1 MKLDHIDYNILK
13 ILQER
18 GRITNAQL
26 ASEVGL
32 SPAPTLERV
41 RKLENG
47 GLIQSFHAKV
57 NAEKLGL
64 NIIVFIEVKLN
75 YHSQFQIETFYE
87 KIGNLP
93 EIVEAYHITGDG
105 DFLLKM
111 YSTSIADYQKFI
123 VEKLSK
129 IDGVGHIQSKVVLS
143 TIKNEMSLPLSKN
156 LITSSNGNGRSR

>member
-1 MKLDHIDYNILK
+1 MKLDKIDFNILR

-41 RKLENG
+41 RKLESSN
-47 GLIQSFHAKV
+47 LIQSYHALV

-64 NIIVFIEVKLN
+64 GIIVFIEVRLN
-75 YHSQFQIETFYE
+75 YHSHFKIEQFIET
-87 KIGNLP
+87 IRDLT

-111 YSTSIADYQKFI
+111 FTSSISDYQQFI
-123 VEKLSK
+123 VDKLSK
-129 IDGVGHIQSKVVLS
+129 IDGVGHIQSKVVMS
-143 TIKNEMSLPLSKN
+143 TIKKEMSLPMTEN
-156 LITSSNGNGRSR
+156 MITNGKR

>member
-1 MKLDHIDYNILK
+1 MKLDKIDFNILR

-26 ASEVGL
+26 ATEVGL

-41 RKLENG
+41 RKLETT
-47 GLIQSFHAKV
+47 GLIESYHALV
-57 NAEKLGL
+57 NANKLGL
-64 NIIVFIEVKLN
+64 SIIVFIEVRLN
-75 YHSQFQIETFYE
+75 YHSHFKIEQFIET
-87 KIGNLP
+87 IQGLP

-111 YSTSIADYQKFI
+111 YTPSISDYQAFI

-129 IDGVGHIQSKVVLS
+129 IEGVGHIQSKVVMAEIKKSMGLPIDEEVLS
-143 TIKNEMSLPLSKN
+143 
-156 LITSSNGNGRSR
+156 RR

>member
-1 MKLDHIDYNILK
+1 MKLDKIDFNILK

-26 ASEVGL
+26 AMDVGL

-41 RKLENG
+41 RKLEAS
-47 GLIQSFHAKV
+47 GLIQSYHAV
-57 NAEKLGL
+57 VSPELLGL
-64 NIIVFIEVKLN
+64 GITVFIEVKLN
-75 YHSQFQIETFYE
+75 YHSHFKIEQFIENISSLE
-87 KIGNLP
+87 

-111 YSTSIADYQKFI
+111 FVNSISDYQKFI

-143 TIKNEMSLPLSKN
+143 PIKKDMSLPMNEEMLQNFKK
-156 LITSSNGNGRSR
+156 

>member
-13 ILQER
+13 ILQAR

-41 RKLENG
+41 RKLENAG
-47 GLIQSFHAKV
+47 MIQSFHAKV

-75 YHSQFQIETFYE
+75 YHSQFQIEAFSE
-87 KIGNLP
+87 KISNLP

-105 DFLLKM
+105 DYLLKM

-143 TIKNEMSLPLSKN
+143 TIKNEMSLPLSKS
-156 LITSSNGNGRSR
+156 LITSSNGNGRHR

>member
-1 MKLDHIDYNILK
+1 MKLDRIDFNILR

-41 RKLENG
+41 RKLETG
-47 GLIQSFHAKV
+47 GIIQSYHALI
-57 NAEKLGL
+57 NAAKLGL
-64 NIIVFIEVKLN
+64 HVTVFIEVKLN
-75 YHSQFQIETFYE
+75 YHTHFKIEKFTE
-87 KIGNLP
+87 TIENTT

-111 YSTSIADYQKFI
+111 FSPSIADYQQF
-123 VEKLSK
+123 VVDKLSK
-129 IDGVGHIQSKVVLS
+129 IDGVGHIQSKVVMK
-143 TIKNEMSLPLSKN
+143 TIKKDMSLPMTDEVFQRFKS
-156 LITSSNGNGRSR
+156 GG

>member
-1 MKLDHIDYNILK
+1 MKLDRIDFNILR

-41 RKLENG
+41 RKLETG

-57 NAEKLGL
+57 DAEQLGL
-64 NIIVFIEVKLN
+64 NVIVFIEVKLN
-75 YHSQFQIETFYE
+75 YHSHFKIEKFIET
-87 KIGNLP
+87 IGEIP

-111 YSTSIADYQKFI
+111 FANSISDYQQFI
-123 VEKLSK
+123 VDKLSK
-129 IDGVGHIQSKVVLS
+129 IDGVGHIQSKVVMS
-143 TIKNEMSLPLSKN
+143 TIKREMGLPMSEGM
-156 LITSSNGNGRSR
+156 ISNSRGR

>member
-1 MKLDHIDYNILK
+1 MKLDQIDFKILQ

-41 RKLENG
+41 RKLENS
-47 GLIQSFHAKV
+47 GLIQSFHALV

-75 YHSQFQIETFYE
+75 YHSHFKIEQFIDTIAAIE
-87 KIGNLP
+87 

-111 YSTSIADYQKFI
+111 YAHSIADYQKFI
-123 VEKLSK
+123 VDILSK

-143 TIKNEMSLPLSKN
+143 TVKKDMGLPLKQD
-156 LITSSNGNGRSR
+156 LVLSNGTK

>member
-1 MKLDHIDYNILK
+1 MKLDRIDFNILR

-41 RKLENG
+41 RKLEAG
-47 GLIQSFHAKV
+47 GLIQSFHARV
-57 NAEKLGL
+57 NGASLGL

-75 YHSQFQIETFYE
+75 YHNHFRIEQFIET
-87 KIGNLP
+87 ISGIP
-93 EIVEAYHITGDG
+93 EIVEAYHITGNG

-111 YSTSIADYQKFI
+111 YTDSIGGYQQFI
-123 VEKLSK
+123 IDKLSK
-129 IDGVGHIQSKVVLS
+129 IDGVGHIESKVVME
-143 TIKNEMSLPLSKN
+143 TVKNEMSLPLTEEMIVNHKN
-156 LITSSNGNGRSR
+156 R